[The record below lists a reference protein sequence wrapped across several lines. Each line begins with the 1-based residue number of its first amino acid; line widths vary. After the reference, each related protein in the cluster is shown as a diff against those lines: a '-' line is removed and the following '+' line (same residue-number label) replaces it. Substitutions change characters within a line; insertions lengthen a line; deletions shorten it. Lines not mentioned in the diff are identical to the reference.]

1 MKGGEKAMKLLIP
14 LLLLAFLASACATDR
29 NLTKQ
34 DLAELRKSLGSG
46 QTLFYTKIT
55 ANVEVFE
62 IRKNKEVRKK
72 KLKKPEKNLPIYKMI
87 SAMVSEYEQ
96 EGGEIR

>member
-1 MKGGEKAMKLLIP
+1 MRPLI
-14 LLLLAFLASACATDR
+14 LLLALVFLASGCATTDR
-29 NLTKQ
+29 IAKQ
-34 DLAELRKSLGSG
+34 DLIELRKGLGSG

-72 KLKKPEKNLPIYKMI
+72 KLKKLEKNEQIYKMI
-87 SAMVSEYEQ
+87 SGMVSEYE
-96 EGGEIR
+96 